1 MREGALDRKR
11 DSVSVTLRVCERA
24 TGEMALRAAFLSAA
38 TLSSS
43 VFLAASAAT
52 AGSFC
57 R

>member
-57 R
+57 K